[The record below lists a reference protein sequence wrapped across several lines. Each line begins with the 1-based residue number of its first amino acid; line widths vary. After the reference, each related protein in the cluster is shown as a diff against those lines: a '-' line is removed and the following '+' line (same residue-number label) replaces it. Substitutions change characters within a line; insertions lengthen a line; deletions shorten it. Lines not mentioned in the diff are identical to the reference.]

1 MSLACIQQHE
11 LREKCLSD
19 ESSSAIPP
27 ILQSYNPT
35 ILQKEKTTLDEKVV
49 FSINQKNHETF
60 TQLNTVVSNAPA
72 TCKPANE
79 SSPNA
84 LRQLKCSGIAL
95 SIYTS
100 LSSIEQHS
108 VHCGPFSIVI
118 HVRAA
123 LEKNRREITLQ
134 GINLHSECGTN

>member
-1 MSLACIQQHE
+1 MHLLVRIRRENVYQHNG
-11 LREKCLSD
+11 LRPS
-19 ESSSAIPP
+19 
-27 ILQSYNPT
+27 LQSYNPT

-108 VHCGPFSIVI
+108 VHCGPFSISI
-118 HVRAA
+118 HVRTLSNSRRILTMTA
-123 LEKNRREITLQ
+123 LHLLSK
-134 GINLHSECGTN
+134 CVAK

>member
-1 MSLACIQQHE
+1 
-11 LREKCLSD
+11 LRESGHKTSI
-19 ESSSAIPP
+19 SITIIAHP
-27 ILQSYNPT
+27 YNPT

-108 VHCGPFSIVI
+108 VHCGPFSISI
-118 HVRAA
+118 HVRTLSNSRRILTMTA
-123 LEKNRREITLQ
+123 LHLPSKCVAN
-134 GINLHSECGTN
+134 